1 MRTIKLD
8 NDDKKYQFSTL
19 KFNMIY
25 DNWNIEEHEG
35 LTMQKYL
42 EKHLFLDKNCFY
54 NYMHGRNGMEKSN
67 IEKFVG
73 LIGIAI
79 TDLLEEKKDNKKEK
93 KELRDIAHAIKYS
106 TLSDFSKSKIF
117 ETITC
122 IEECIWAFFATFDVE
137 EEYFEVL
144 ESLRRNAVA
153 IPDEI
158 LNELESF
165 VYCELDDLISNPD
178 AVFEQLPPISETIE
192 GTKARNKKLFEIQD
206 SFMEESFLPLQKHIK
221 EFIVR

>member
-1 MRTIKLD
+1 MKTIKLD
-8 NDDKKYQFSTL
+8 NDDKNYQFSTL
-19 KFNMIY
+19 KFNMIF
-25 DNWNIEEHEG
+25 DNWNIKEHEG
-35 LTMQKYL
+35 LSMQEYL
-42 EKHLFLDKNCFY
+42 KKHLFLNKDCFY
-54 NYMHGRNGMEKSN
+54 NYRHGRNGMEKSN
-67 IEKFVG
+67 IEKFVE
-73 LIGIAI
+73 LIGIPI
-79 TDLLEEKKDNKKEK
+79 TDLLEEQKSDEKEK
-93 KELRDIAHAIKYS
+93 KEMKNTPHIKYS

-137 EEYFEVL
+137 DEYFELL

-158 LNELESF
+158 LIELESF

-178 AVFEQLPPISETIE
+178 AIFEQLPPISETIE

-206 SFMEESFLPLQKHIK
+206 SFMEEYYSPLQKHIK
-221 EFIVR
+221 EFIIR

>member
-1 MRTIKLD
+1 MKPIRLE
-8 NDDKKYQFSTL
+8 NDPKIYQFSTT
-19 KFNMIY
+19 KFISICDKY
-25 DNWNIEEHEG
+25 GRKE
-35 LTMQKYL
+35 MQQL
-42 EKHLFLDKNCFY
+42 INDELFRNKHCFY
-54 NYMHGRNGMEKSN
+54 NYIKGRNGMQCDDIFKLAEILK
-67 IEKFVG
+67 IPVK
-73 LIGIAI
+73 
-79 TDLLEEKKDNKKEK
+79 DLLEEKKNKEK
-93 KELRDIAHAIKYS
+93 KEMKNTVHVIEYH

-137 EEYFEVL
+137 DEYFELL

-158 LNELESF
+158 LIELESF

-178 AVFEQLPPISETIE
+178 AIFEQLPPISETIE

-206 SFMEESFLPLQKHIK
+206 SFMEEYYSPLQKHIK
-221 EFIVR
+221 EFIIR